1 MAWLS
6 WSGQFCPPHR
16 LQVSWSGRTLR
27 ELPARLLFRS
37 MRCPAKGKAGQGS
50 CASMP
55 IPCISRRQSILRLG
69 ARSAPYAIGQGRW
82 FAPDK
87 PALSMRRSRQPLI
100 DIGDVGRH
108 QSFAEDGDYHRPLLS
123 PEHLRQGYA
132 IPQPQSGETRSC
144 VCIRAAIA
152 SKRKAGLRIDPDFSL
167 PGSPVSSRTGL
178 SPSAIPSAPVAPDH
192 LLRLLIAALL
202 AEAWG
207 QFLSHNARVHPRAT
221 IKRA

>member
-55 IPCISRRQSILRLG
+55 IPCISRRQSISRLG
-69 ARSAPYAIGQGRW
+69 ARSAPHAIGQGRW

-123 PEHLRQGYA
+123 PEHLLLA
-132 IPQPQSGETRSC
+132 RSSRRAPPGTSPPADPARRTADRRAHKPNIARC
-144 VCIRAAIA
+144 RSSARLCNSAAAIRRNA
-152 SKRKAGLRIDPDFSL
+152 IVCLHP
-167 PGSPVSSRTGL
+167 SRDRFEKEGW
-178 SPSAIPSAPVAPDH
+178 PSD
-192 LLRLLIAALL
+192 
-202 AEAWG
+202 
-207 QFLSHNARVHPRAT
+207 
-221 IKRA
+221 